1 MPPPFLKQAR
11 EVLPPALPVSEASL
25 LQMGTHGSQNN
36 SPSLGSFLWFF
47 RGVDGF
53 FSAHHHT
60 GHCRQFVSW
69 DLWSSN
75 SLICFS
81 VRPGTCCEPAGC
93 ETGTLGVFAGWTL
106 SSGPPCSGPASLESD
121 VFSTMWQPEPLPL
134 SCHPLGF
141 PSLPSFPEALGQES
155 LGPGPSQER
164 PSPILRPPF
173 FS

>member
-60 GHCRQFVSW
+60 GHCRQFVYW

-93 ETGTLGVFAGWTL
+93 ETGTLGVFAEWTL

-141 PSLPSFPEALGQES
+141 PFLPSFPAAFRTGEPES
-155 LGPGPSQER
+155 WPLPR
-164 PSPILRPPF
+164 KI
-173 FS
+173 